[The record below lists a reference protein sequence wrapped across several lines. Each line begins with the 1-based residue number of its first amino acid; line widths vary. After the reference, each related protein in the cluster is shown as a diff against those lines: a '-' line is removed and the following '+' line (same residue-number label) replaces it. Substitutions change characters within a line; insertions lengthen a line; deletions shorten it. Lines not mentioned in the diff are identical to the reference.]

1 MASYVE
7 SLLSNGERIVVRERR
22 HWLAVL
28 LDSRW
33 AILALVAAVALILI
47 NLDGTSSGPKGTI
60 GQALGFVILGLVIYG
75 VAWIAWTAWNWYNE
89 DYIVTNRRVLR
100 VEGVINKH
108 ASDSSLE
115 KINDAS
121 LDQHFIG
128 RIFGYG
134 DLDVLTAADS
144 HIDRFKMLN
153 NVVAFKREMLNQK
166 NELEFE
172 QMRPPVSP
180 PLRASTSSSVTPPA
194 PPSPMAPPTHHQGMS
209 ATGDVMPD
217 LGTMGS
223 NGGAAPQ
230 MRPASVATRGE
241 ERRMAPA
248 DVTSTLSNLADLRD
262 RGAITPEE
270 YEAKKSELLS
280 RL

>member
-194 PPSPMAPPTHHQGMS
+194 PPSPMAPPAHHQGMS

-217 LGTMGS
+217 PGTMGS

-230 MRPASVATRGE
+230 MRPSPAVSRGE
-241 ERRMAPA
+241 ERRMAPG

>member
-1 MASYVE
+1 MGSYVE

-22 HWLAVL
+22 HWLAVI

-33 AILALVAAVALILI
+33 AILALVGAVALILL

-60 GQALGFVILGLVIYG
+60 GQVLGFVILGLVIYG
-75 VAWIAWTAWNWYNE
+75 VAWIAWTTWNWYNE

-134 DLDVLTAADS
+134 DLDILTANETS
-144 HIDRFKMLN
+144 GDRFKMLAH
-153 NVVAFKREMLNQK
+153 VVAFKREMLNQK

-180 PLRASTSSSVTPPA
+180 PLRATTSSSMTPPA
-194 PPSPMAPPTHHQGMS
+194 PPSPMAPPAYPQGMS

-217 LGTMGS
+217 FGTMGA
-223 NGGAAPQ
+223 NGGSAPQ
-230 MRPASVATRGE
+230 MRPASVATRAD

-248 DVTSTLSNLADLRD
+248 DVTATLKSLAELRD
-262 RGAITPEE
+262 GGAITPEE

>member
-7 SLLSNGERIVVRERR
+7 SLLANGERIVVRERR
-22 HWLAVL
+22 HWLAVP

-33 AILALVAAVALILI
+33 AILALIVAAVIFTV
-47 NLDGTSSGPKGTI
+47 NLDPPAPGSTERGTI
-60 GQALGFVILGLVIYG
+60 GQVLSWVTLALVVGGL
-75 VAWIAWTAWNWYNE
+75 AWIAWTTWNWYNE

-115 KINDAS
+115 KINDAA

-144 HIDRFKMLN
+144 QVDRFKMLA

-172 QMRPPVSP
+172 QMRPAVTP
-180 PLRASTSSSVTPPA
+180 PLRATSTSPTAPPA
-194 PPSPMAPPTHHQGMS
+194 PMPMPPPAEQPLMTPSGEL
-209 ATGDVMPD
+209 MPSS
-217 LGTMGS
+217 GS
-223 NGGAAPQ
+223 MTTA
-230 MRPASVATRGE
+230 MRPA
-241 ERRMAPA
+241 APA
-248 DVTSTLSNLADLRD
+248 APAEPRMSPSDVTSTLANLADLRD
-262 RGAITPEE
+262 RGAITAEE
-270 YEAKKSELLS
+270 YEAKKAQLLS

>member
-1 MASYVE
+1 M
-7 SLLSNGERIVVRERR
+7 
-22 HWLAVL
+22 
-28 LDSRW
+28 
-33 AILALVAAVALILI
+33 
-47 NLDGTSSGPKGTI
+47 
-60 GQALGFVILGLVIYG
+60 ILGLVLYG
-75 VAWIAWTAWNWYNE
+75 VAWIGWTAWNWYNE

-144 HIDRFKMLN
+144 QIDRFKMLN
-153 NVVAFKREMLNQK
+153 RVVAFKREMLNQK

-180 PLRASTSSSVTPPA
+180 PLRAATSIEHDAAARRRRRWRRRRSS
-194 PPSPMAPPTHHQGMS
+194 
-209 ATGDVMPD
+209 
-217 LGTMGS
+217 
-223 NGGAAPQ
+223 
-230 MRPASVATRGE
+230 RG
-241 ERRMAPA
+241 
-248 DVTSTLSNLADLRD
+248 
-262 RGAITPEE
+262 
-270 YEAKKSELLS
+270 
-280 RL
+280 